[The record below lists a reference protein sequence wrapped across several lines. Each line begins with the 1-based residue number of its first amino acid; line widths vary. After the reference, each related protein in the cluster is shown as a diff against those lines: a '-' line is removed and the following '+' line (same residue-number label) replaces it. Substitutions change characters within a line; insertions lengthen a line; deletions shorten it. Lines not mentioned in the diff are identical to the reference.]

1 MSEEEFLIKLLEV
14 LNLPQESIQNKYVF
28 HEILLAINKM
38 KQKQEEIKQI
48 YNDFIEDMSVL
59 EIDDEETEILLNHMR
74 SSIKRILW

>member
-28 HEILLAINKM
+28 HEILLAINNM
-38 KQKQEEIKQI
+38 KQKQEELKQI
-48 YNDFIEDMSVL
+48 YNDFIEDMSIL

>member
-1 MSEEEFLIKLLEV
+1 VSEEEFLIKLLEV